1 MDIPSVAGR
10 KNARHSVQVEE
21 EQMTRIWRK
30 GFAALPVL
38 AMTLAACDSP
48 RQLAPSGPEAP
59 REASAY
65 LLGPGDT
72 LTVFVYRAPEL
83 SAPDLPVRPDG
94 RISLPLIPDIQAAG
108 RSPTQL
114 ARDIEEQLHRY
125 VREPNVTVMVRTF
138 MGPSNQQ
145 IRVIGEAAQPMGLPY
160 RDGMTVMDVV
170 IGARGLTRY
179 AAGNRAEIIRRDGDG
194 RREVIRVR
202 LNDLMRS
209 GDVTQD
215 MAMQPGDTL
224 VIPQGWF

>member
-1 MDIPSVAGR
+1 
-10 KNARHSVQVEE
+10 
-21 EQMTRIWRK
+21 MTRNWTR
-30 GFAALPVL
+30 GLAALPVL
-38 AMTLAACDSP
+38 AMTLAACDTP
-48 RQLAPSGPEAP
+48 RHLPPSGADAP
-59 REASAY
+59 HEASAY

-108 RSPTQL
+108 RSPTAL
-114 ARDIEEQLHRY
+114 ARDIEQQLRQF
-125 VREPNVTVMVRTF
+125 VREPNVTVMVRSF

-160 RDGMTVMDVV
+160 RDGMTVMDVM

-179 AAGNRAEIIRRDGDG
+179 AAGNRAEIIRRDGPDG

-202 LNDLMRS
+202 LNDLMRG

-215 MAMQPGDTL
+215 LAMRPGDTL